1 MPTKIYNNKVHSMG
15 SCMAKELFLT
25 KIVLLSLVLFSMS
38 FHSQQYY
45 FKSNPNIEGS
55 FFYNEIKKLNKEVLR
70 DYKDKDKAI
79 FNDNIFR
86 LHILDGDYQKGIYYL
101 NEIKN
106 NPDYANLDYREIIG
120 LSFELYA
127 LSKSVPGPT
136 PYNEKYRK
144 VFEQKINALPEK
156 TKMYV
161 SSFFRSTEKDLKD
174 KVINALKKSIKN
186 DSISLA
192 DAVKLCRLYTSYL
205 VVKET
210 NPVVLPFIKKTEQQ
224 QFEIKDSIVIKSNK
238 GNEISLQMIRYKGSE
253 AKVPTILNF
262 GIYRGRKIDYAEKLN
277 AMKGY
282 VIVYATSRGVYLSKD
297 NLAPFEFETED
308 VNEVIDWIIKQ
319 SWSDGKVGMAGGSYN
334 GFSQW
339 AAVKNMH
346 PALKTI
352 VPSASVGFG
361 IDFPMENNV
370 FNTYM
375 VRWLEYVSRSRYVD
389 YDDSDTLKWQSLV
402 NKMYTNGTAFK
413 DLDSLNGNK
422 NVFFQKWVQH
432 PSFDTFWTSKIPY
445 KRDFAKVNIPVLTFT
460 GYYDDDQRGA
470 FYYYNEHYK
479 YNKNADHY
487 LVIGPY
493 DHYGAQ
499 GSIKNNLRGYT
510 IDPAANINHNTLSY
524 EWFDYILKGKKKPGF
539 LKGKVNYQVM
549 GTNQWKSA
557 ANIDEISNKK
567 LKLFLSR
574 SKLQE
579 VKPALDNTLQTISF
593 TNRKDTLQNFDRYK
607 IMDMAIDPAVLKDKL
622 VFESDALQDPVEIN
636 GSFTGNLKVTINKK
650 DIDVKIILYEL
661 TSKGEYIQLSSY
673 LGRASYAKNKEK
685 RQLLVPGKISEIPV
699 NNTYF
704 VSKKIEK
711 GSKLII
717 VLGVNTSPFEQMNY
731 GTGKDVS
738 LETMADAKE
747 PLEIKWYNDSYVEIP
762 ILRQ

>member
-1 MPTKIYNNKVHSMG
+1 MG
-15 SCMAKELFLT
+15 SCVAKELFLT

-127 LSKSVPGPT
+127 LSKSAPGPT

-262 GIYRGRKIDYAEKLN
+262 GIYIGRKIDYAEKLN

-352 VPSASVGFG
+352 IPSASVGFG

-375 VRWLEYVSRSRYVD
+375 IRWLEYVSRSRYVD

-510 IDPAANINHNTLSY
+510 IDPAANIDHNTLSY
-524 EWFDYILKGKKKPGF
+524 EWFDYILKGKKKPEF

-579 VKPALDNTLQTISF
+579 VKPPLDNTLQTISF

-738 LETMADAKE
+738 LETIADAKE

>member
-1 MPTKIYNNKVHSMG
+1 MG
-15 SCMAKELFLT
+15 NRMAKELFLT

-55 FFYNEIKKLNKEVLR
+55 LFYNEIKKLNKEVLR

-127 LSKSVPGPT
+127 LSKSAPGPT

-161 SSFFRSTEKDLKD
+161 SSFFRSTEKDVKD

-210 NPVVLPFIKKTEQQ
+210 NPVVLPFIKKAEQQ

-510 IDPAANINHNTLSY
+510 IDPAANIDHNTLSY

-685 RQLLVPGKISEIPV
+685 RQLLVPGKISEIPI

>member
-1 MPTKIYNNKVHSMG
+1 
-15 SCMAKELFLT
+15 
-25 KIVLLSLVLFSMS
+25 MS

-144 VFEQKINALPEK
+144 VFEQKIDALPEK

-210 NPVVLPFIKKTEQQ
+210 NPVVLPFIKKAEQQ

-375 VRWLEYVSRSRYVD
+375 IRWLEYVSRSRYVD

-499 GSIKNNLRGYT
+499 GAIKNNLRGYT
-510 IDPAANINHNTLSY
+510 IDPAANIDHNTLSY

-738 LETMADAKE
+738 LETIADAKE

>member
-1 MPTKIYNNKVHSMG
+1 MG
-15 SCMAKELFLT
+15 SRMAKELFLT

-144 VFEQKINALPEK
+144 VFEQKIDALPEK

-210 NPVVLPFIKKTEQQ
+210 NPVVLPFIKKAEQQ

-375 VRWLEYVSRSRYVD
+375 IRWLEYVSRSRYVD

-499 GSIKNNLRGYT
+499 GAIKNNLRGYT
-510 IDPAANINHNTLSY
+510 IDPAANIDHNTLSY

-738 LETMADAKE
+738 LETIADAKE

>member
-1 MPTKIYNNKVHSMG
+1 MG

>member
-1 MPTKIYNNKVHSMG
+1 MG
-15 SCMAKELFLT
+15 SRMAKELFLT

-55 FFYNEIKKLNKEVLR
+55 LFYNEIKKLNKEVLR

-127 LSKSVPGPT
+127 LSKSAPGPT

-210 NPVVLPFIKKTEQQ
+210 NPVVLPFIKKAEQQ

-375 VRWLEYVSRSRYVD
+375 IRWLEYVSRSRYVD

-460 GYYDDDQRGA
+460 GYYDDDQRVP
-470 FYYYNEHYK
+470 FITTMN
-479 YNKNADHY
+479 
-487 LVIGPY
+487 II
-493 DHYGAQ
+493 
-499 GSIKNNLRGYT
+499 SITK
-510 IDPAANINHNTLSY
+510 
-524 EWFDYILKGKKKPGF
+524 
-539 LKGKVNYQVM
+539 M
-549 GTNQWKSA
+549 
-557 ANIDEISNKK
+557 
-567 LKLFLSR
+567 
-574 SKLQE
+574 
-579 VKPALDNTLQTISF
+579 
-593 TNRKDTLQNFDRYK
+593 
-607 IMDMAIDPAVLKDKL
+607 
-622 VFESDALQDPVEIN
+622 
-636 GSFTGNLKVTINKK
+636 
-650 DIDVKIILYEL
+650 
-661 TSKGEYIQLSSY
+661 
-673 LGRASYAKNKEK
+673 
-685 RQLLVPGKISEIPV
+685 
-699 NNTYF
+699 
-704 VSKKIEK
+704 
-711 GSKLII
+711 LII
-717 VLGVNTSPFEQMNY
+717 
-731 GTGKDVS
+731 
-738 LETMADAKE
+738 
-747 PLEIKWYNDSYVEIP
+747 I
-762 ILRQ
+762 

>member
-1 MPTKIYNNKVHSMG
+1 MG

-120 LSFELYA
+120 FSFELYA

-156 TKMYV
+156 MKMYV

-174 KVINALKKSIKN
+174 KVVNVLKKSIKN

-375 VRWLEYVSRSRYVD
+375 IRWLEYVSRSRYVD

-413 DLDSLNGNK
+413 DLDSLNGNM

-510 IDPAANINHNTLSY
+510 IDPAANIDHNTLSY
-524 EWFDYILKGKKKPGF
+524 EWFDYILKGKKKPEF

-567 LKLFLSR
+567 LKLYLSR

>member
-1 MPTKIYNNKVHSMG
+1 MG

-470 FYYYNEHYK
+470 YYYYNEHYK

>member
-1 MPTKIYNNKVHSMG
+1 MG

-161 SSFFRSTEKDLKD
+161 SSFFRSTEKDVKD

-224 QFEIKDSIVIKSNK
+224 QFEIKDSIVIKSSK

-375 VRWLEYVSRSRYVD
+375 IRWLEYVSRSRYVD

-510 IDPAANINHNTLSY
+510 IDPAANIDHNTLSY
-524 EWFDYILKGKKKPGF
+524 EWFDYILKGKKKPEF

-650 DIDVKIILYEL
+650 DIDVRIILYEL